1 MKSLIFK
8 RLLSIAAPLLT
19 WAIAVP
25 TQASTAL
32 PMTISAAEEM
42 FSLVA
47 PDTDT
52 TRPAYGGK
60 LRVYGMALST
70 AVKTPEAG
78 DVFSARYLRTT
89 AQKLYTRLVELKQQ
103 RSFELTQPE
112 TLENVTITSER
123 LSKIQQWINTLDSFP
138 DGLDRK
144 TVRGTLQKLN
154 VWKGIKSVQK
164 LRRDYTD
171 GAKAQLD
178 TPTFVSELVK
188 DTDEKNLILSD
199 GIKPTA
205 LTISLSAMLLRA

>member
-103 RSFELTQPE
+103 RS
-112 TLENVTITSER
+112 SER
-123 LSKIQQWINTLDSFP
+123 VRPQSDTTTGQQENHI
-138 DGLDRK
+138 G
-144 TVRGTLQKLN
+144 
-154 VWKGIKSVQK
+154 
-164 LRRDYTD
+164 
-171 GAKAQLD
+171 
-178 TPTFVSELVK
+178 
-188 DTDEKNLILSD
+188 
-199 GIKPTA
+199 
-205 LTISLSAMLLRA
+205 

>member
-1 MKSLIFK
+1 
-8 RLLSIAAPLLT
+8 
-19 WAIAVP
+19 
-25 TQASTAL
+25 
-32 PMTISAAEEM
+32 
-42 FSLVA
+42 
-47 PDTDT
+47 
-52 TRPAYGGK
+52 
-60 LRVYGMALST
+60 MALST

>member
-47 PDTDT
+47 PDTGT